1 MEVIYGRV
9 STIGQ
14 NPEIQKNDNYKSYID
29 FCSGSVPFKER
40 KQAKK
45 LINLIEQNEVSL
57 VRVKSIDRLGRNLVD
72 IINTIE
78 YFKSKNVQLFAERE
92 CLQSHIDNKP
102 NPTFNLMIGLLGSVS
117 EFEKNRIKERTSEGI
132 ANAKAQGKF
141 LGRAFG
147 TSESK
152 EVVLSKSKNVK
163 AINLIKKGESL
174 NNIKNA
180 TGLSKP
186 TIIKLKKL
194 ISE

>member
-1 MEVIYGRV
+1 MEVIYGRI

-14 NPEIQKNDNYKSYID
+14 NCDIQKKEGVISYID
-29 FCSGSVPFKER
+29 ICSGSVPFKER

-45 LINLIEQNEVSL
+45 LINQIEGNNVKSI
-57 VRVKSIDRLGRNLVD
+57 RVKSIDRLGRNLKD
-72 IINTIE
+72 ILNTIE
-78 YFKSKNVQLFAERE
+78 YFNSKNVELYAERE
-92 CLQSHIDNKP
+92 CLFSHNEGVK
-102 NPTFNLMIGLLGSVS
+102 NPTFNLMVGLLGSVA
-117 EFEKNRIKERTSEGI
+117 EFEKQRIKERTTEGI
-132 ANAKAQGKF
+132 AKAKEQGKF

-152 EVVLSKSKNVK
+152 EVILSKSKNVK

-194 ISE
+194 L